1 MAGHRFCVH
10 VVAAGF
16 VAAAGSLAL
25 ADLSAVASA
34 EPDGGGAH
42 GSAGSRDSG
51 KGHSSSGGGQHSA
64 GSESG
69 SSQQSKSSGVSGGSG
84 AGGVSSGH
92 GGADSGN
99 NGNSGGVKGL
109 GGQDAAGRSVAV
121 KPKNAESDPKA
132 RRAGSAASPAAENGG
147 ADAKSVT
154 KPRALTDPKPDAS
167 GISRTPVAADV
178 PAVATG
184 VGVVQTAGSA
194 VQHPVDGHSLQPSA
208 TQKNVPAAVDAQKA
222 RSGDDARVKQP
233 GTEMPGR
240 ASGGSVSGV
249 GRKAQVK
256 AATSAAESASKDA
269 PTVDKAGNAVTS
281 TVRIAHAFPSTSA
294 ITDVK
299 APEHLT
305 TVQIPSGS
313 RPAVAQVAP
322 VKPSAVVVTAP
333 APVAPLRPL
342 PAPAPAPAVPANTP
356 SAPGTAMTSIASA
369 LTQVSKR
376 SQAGDTVSQEP
387 PTAGRGLQVQNISG
401 AAVTEGSGEAV
412 NTALGQA
419 VQMQVADIS
428 NTLETAAVQK
438 AEDAPRIRV
447 RRDTSSAD
455 DAGLTDA
462 QKVAQIRETYLT
474 KATELGAERAK
485 LAADSAALRAKHD
498 ALTVERQQLNAAIEE
513 HNKGLPGIEATDR
526 ELQQENAELTAKIL
540 AHNARAAA
548 HTASNTEAAALAIQ
562 QASLNT
568 RILIHN
574 QYKQYYNAEKYRLD
588 AQEASVNARADE
600 NLAEG
605 IRLRQRGAEFSQ
617 RVTQLTEDL
626 GKALAEIKQGN
637 GRAEAIADVI
647 NAIKLSQQEAA
658 QATNTVSRAAFGETA
673 GIATLPD
680 GRMVVLPQALWL
692 KDAMAVLPDGTVT
705 VLRGV
710 NLNEFLRFLPD
721 VIG

>member
-387 PTAGRGLQVQNISG
+387 PTAGRGLQVQNISA

>member
-387 PTAGRGLQVQNISG
+387 PTAGRGLQVQNISA
-401 AAVTEGSGEAV
+401 AAVTEGSGGAV

>member
-34 EPDGGGAH
+34 EPDGGGSH

-64 GSESG
+64 GSTPSASG
-69 SSQQSKSSGVSGGSG
+69 SSQQSKSSAGSEGSG

-387 PTAGRGLQVQNISG
+387 PTAGRGLQVQNISA

-474 KATELGAERAK
+474 KAAELGAERAK

-513 HNKGLPGIEATDR
+513 HNKALPGIEATDR
-526 ELQQENAELTAKIL
+526 RLQQENAALTADIL
-540 AHNARAAA
+540 AHNARAVA
-548 HTASNTEAAALAIQ
+548 HTASNTEAAALAIR

-568 RILIHN
+568 QILIHN
-574 QYKQYYNAEKYRLD
+574 QYKLYYNAEKYRLD

-626 GKALAEIKQGN
+626 GKALGEIKQGN

-658 QATNTVSRAAFGETA
+658 QAANTVSKAAFGETA
-673 GIATLPD
+673 GIATLQD
-680 GRMVVLPQALWL
+680 GRLIVLPTNSLL
-692 KDAMAVLPDGTVT
+692 KDVIAVLPDGKVT

-710 NLNEFLRFLPD
+710 SIPELLLQ
-721 VIG
+721 VV

>member
-34 EPDGGGAH
+34 EPDGGGSH
-42 GSAGSRDSG
+42 GSAGSHDSG

-64 GSESG
+64 GSNPSSSG

-92 GGADSGN
+92 GGVDSGN

-121 KPKNAESDPKA
+121 KPKNAESAPKA

-154 KPRALTDPKPDAS
+154 KSRALTDPKPDAS

-194 VQHPVDGHSLQPSA
+194 VQHPVDGHSLQPNA

-322 VKPSAVVVTAP
+322 VKPSAVVGTAP

-342 PAPAPAPAVPANTP
+342 HAPAPAPAVPANTP
-356 SAPGTAMTSIASA
+356 SAPGPAMTSITSA
-369 LTQVSKR
+369 LMQVSKR

-387 PTAGRGLQVQNISG
+387 PTAGRGLQVQNISA

-605 IRLRQRGAEFSQ
+605 IRLQQRGAEFSQ

-626 GKALAEIKQGN
+626 GKALEPLMKGS

-658 QATNTVSRAAFGETA
+658 QAANTVSKAAFGGSG

-680 GRMVVLPQALWL
+680 GTLMVLPRLLPQRV
-692 KDAMAVLPDGTVT
+692 AMKVSADGIVSIFKGDLTPFVQY
-705 VLRGV
+705 L
-710 NLNEFLRFLPD
+710 L
-721 VIG
+721 